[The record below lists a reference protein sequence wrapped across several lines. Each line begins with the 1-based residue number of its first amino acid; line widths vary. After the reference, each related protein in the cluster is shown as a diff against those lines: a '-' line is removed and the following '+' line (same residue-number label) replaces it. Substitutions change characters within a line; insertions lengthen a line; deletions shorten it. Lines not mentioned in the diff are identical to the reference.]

1 MLPNLRTE
9 AGTELG
15 LQKDSL
21 GERKLESVDK
31 VVLKKKKKKRNLLC
45 NNPGLVLLVCI
56 NYQVNIK
63 FLPFLAIDSLTG
75 VD

>member
-1 MLPNLRTE
+1 MLQNLRTE

-15 LQKDSL
+15 LQDSL
-21 GERKLESVDK
+21 GERRLESVDK
-31 VVLKKKKKKRNLLC
+31 VLLKKKKKRNLLC

-63 FLPFLAIDSLTG
+63 CLPFLAIDSLTG